1 MQPSRLSRWKDETVL
16 RKLSYCHAGKLS
28 PCSPDLLLSY
38 LTPGEQIVEIGSGAG
53 ILLAELT
60 AHGFRATGVEPD
72 ADRVGLCRAAGL
84 TVFHGAAEALPLE
97 DECCDCAIMECVY
110 SLCEPK
116 PARAELL
123 RVLRPGG
130 TLLLADLFAEQP
142 LPADAT
148 RAALIGRLS
157 TKAQL
162 EAEFQQDFL
171 LTDFCDL
178 TQSLRQYLLQ
188 QMLFGGEC
196 ALSAE
201 DRACLRSVKP
211 GYGLWIWKKS

>member
-1 MQPSRLSRWKDETVL
+1 M
-16 RKLSYCHAGKLS
+16 
-28 PCSPDLLLSY
+28 
-38 LTPGEQIVEIGSGAG
+38 
-53 ILLAELT
+53 LAELT
-60 AHGFRATGVEPD
+60 AHGFRAAGVEPD

-84 TVFHGAAEALPLE
+84 TVFQGAAEALPLE

-110 SLCEPK
+110 SLCEAK

-148 RAALIGRLS
+148 RAALVGRLS

-162 EAEFQQDFL
+162 EAEFQQDFF
-171 LTDFCDL
+171 LTDFCNL

>member
-1 MQPSRLSRWKDETVL
+1 M
-16 RKLSYCHAGKLS
+16 RKLSYFHAGKLS
-28 PCSPDLLLSY
+28 PCSPELLVSY
-38 LTPGEQIVEIGSGAG
+38 LTPGERIVEIGSGAG

-60 AHGFRATGVEPD
+60 AHDALPIFRAAGVEPD

-84 TVFHGAAEALPLE
+84 TVFQGAAEALPLE

-142 LPADAT
+142 LPAVAT
-148 RAALIGRLS
+148 RAALVGR
-157 TKAQL
+157 
-162 EAEFQQDFL
+162 
-171 LTDFCDL
+171 
-178 TQSLRQYLLQ
+178 
-188 QMLFGGEC
+188 
-196 ALSAE
+196 
-201 DRACLRSVKP
+201 
-211 GYGLWIWKKS
+211 

>member
-1 MQPSRLSRWKDETVL
+1 M

-28 PCSPDLLLSY
+28 PCSPELLLSY
-38 LTPGEQIVEIGSGAG
+38 LTPGERIVEIGSGAG

-60 AHGFRATGVEPD
+60 AHGFRAAGVEPD

-84 TVFHGAAEALPLE
+84 TVFQGAAEALPLE

-130 TLLLADLFAEQP
+130 TLLPAYGVPTQGAQRVRALQP
-142 LPADAT
+142 LNVDDRHASILGK
-148 RAALIGRLS
+148 AAAVQRFPLPL
-157 TKAQL
+157 
-162 EAEFQQDFL
+162 
-171 LTDFCDL
+171 
-178 TQSLRQYLLQ
+178 
-188 QMLFGGEC
+188 C
-196 ALSAE
+196 AAG
-201 DRACLRSVKP
+201 D
-211 GYGLWIWKKS
+211 

>member
-1 MQPSRLSRWKDETVL
+1 MSS
-16 RKLSYCHAGKLS
+16 
-28 PCSPDLLLSY
+28 
-38 LTPGEQIVEIGSGAG
+38 
-53 ILLAELT
+53 
-60 AHGFRATGVEPD
+60 PD

-84 TVFHGAAEALPLE
+84 TVFQGAAEALPLE

-148 RAALIGRLS
+148 RAALVGRLS

-162 EAEFQQDFL
+162 EAEFQQDFF
-171 LTDFCDL
+171 LTDFCNL

-188 QMLFGGEC
+188 QMLFGGGMRPQRGGPRLPAQRQAGVWIMDLEKKLTRLQRTLQYARTHSQFYA
-196 ALSAE
+196 ALPGNAAANACGLHRVSHAHGGRSAPGTARSCSAARP
-201 DRACLRSVKP
+201 RA
-211 GYGLWIWKKS
+211 YGAS

>member
-1 MQPSRLSRWKDETVL
+1 MRE
-16 RKLSYCHAGKLS
+16 LSYCHAGKLS
-28 PCSPDLLLSY
+28 PCPPELLLSY
-38 LTPGEQIVEIGSGAG
+38 LTPGERIVEIGCGTG
-53 ILLAELT
+53 VLLAELT
-60 AHGFRATGVEPD
+60 AHGFRAAGVEPD

-84 TVFHGAAEALPLE
+84 TVFQGAAEHLPLE
-97 DECCDCAIMECVY
+97 NECCDCAIMECVY
-110 SLCEPK
+110 SLCEPE

-123 RVLRPGG
+123 RVLHPGG
-130 TLLLADLFAEQP
+130 TLLLADLFAERS

-148 RAALIGRLS
+148 RAALVGRLS

-162 EAEFQQDFL
+162 ETEFEKDFL

-201 DRACLRSVKP
+201 DRACLRSVRP
-211 GYGLWIWKKS
+211 GYGLWIWKKR

>member
-1 MQPSRLSRWKDETVL
+1 MYKRQ
-16 RKLSYCHAGKLS
+16 
-28 PCSPDLLLSY
+28 
-38 LTPGEQIVEIGSGAG
+38 
-53 ILLAELT
+53 
-60 AHGFRATGVEPD
+60 
-72 ADRVGLCRAAGL
+72 
-84 TVFHGAAEALPLE
+84 
-97 DECCDCAIMECVY
+97 
-110 SLCEPK
+110 
-116 PARAELL
+116 LL

>member
-1 MQPSRLSRWKDETVL
+1 M

-123 RVLRPGG
+123 RVLRPGR
-130 TLLLADLFAEQP
+130 
-142 LPADAT
+142 DAAARGPVR
-148 RAALIGRLS
+148 RAAPPGGRDARRSDRALIHESAAGGGISAGFSSDR
-157 TKAQL
+157 
-162 EAEFQQDFL
+162 
-171 LTDFCDL
+171 FCDL

-201 DRACLRSVKP
+201 DRACPAQRQAGV
-211 GYGLWIWKKS
+211 WIMDLEKS

>member
-1 MQPSRLSRWKDETVL
+1 
-16 RKLSYCHAGKLS
+16 
-28 PCSPDLLLSY
+28 
-38 LTPGEQIVEIGSGAG
+38 
-53 ILLAELT
+53 
-60 AHGFRATGVEPD
+60 
-72 ADRVGLCRAAGL
+72 
-84 TVFHGAAEALPLE
+84 
-97 DECCDCAIMECVY
+97 MECVY

-123 RVLRPGG
+123 RVLRPGRDAAARG
-130 TLLLADLFAEQP
+130 PGSQSSPFR
-142 LPADAT
+142 ADAT

>member
-1 MQPSRLSRWKDETVL
+1 
-16 RKLSYCHAGKLS
+16 
-28 PCSPDLLLSY
+28 
-38 LTPGEQIVEIGSGAG
+38 
-53 ILLAELT
+53 
-60 AHGFRATGVEPD
+60 
-72 ADRVGLCRAAGL
+72 
-84 TVFHGAAEALPLE
+84 
-97 DECCDCAIMECVY
+97 MECVY

-148 RAALIGRLS
+148 RAALVGRLS

-162 EAEFQQDFL
+162 EAGISAGFFSDRFL
-171 LTDFCDL
+171 QPDAVAPPVSASADALW
-178 TQSLRQYLLQ
+178 R
-188 QMLFGGEC
+188 EC